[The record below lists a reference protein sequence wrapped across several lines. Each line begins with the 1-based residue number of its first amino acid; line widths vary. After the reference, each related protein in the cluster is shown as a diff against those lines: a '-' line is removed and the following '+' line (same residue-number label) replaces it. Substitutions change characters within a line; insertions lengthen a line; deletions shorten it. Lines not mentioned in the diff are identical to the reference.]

1 MPILRRFC
9 LTVLEQRKRVLR
21 RFFWALIEKVTFP
34 VCEASNM
41 KMYLQILKEENV
53 SSIIGLPDLQGGNE
67 RRAELDPGADELRA
81 DD

>member
-1 MPILRRFC
+1 
-9 LTVLEQRKRVLR
+9 
-21 RFFWALIEKVTFP
+21 
-34 VCEASNM
+34 M

-53 SSIIGLPDLQGGNE
+53 SSKIGLPDLQGGNE